1 MIYCTLLL
9 IKATK
14 AKVQA
19 SSNFLD
25 VLAKIIFAIVL
36 FGKLLMDPDDK
47 IQRFIT
53 ALLRFC
59 LVRFFVVKCLIF
71 FHFYR
76 STQWLL
82 ARASREF
89 RAFAQSCKQQNAVMC
104 ETPCIKYMHS
114 TYDDLKALPKSA
126 SGCCSGATQN
136 GVVVCKTSNSATDRE
151 QEASR
156 ASLGAGATA
165 PPSSFCIAKI
175 VCRIMQDGKESS
187 EQSFASPLQNLT

>member
-1 MIYCTLLL
+1 
-9 IKATK
+9 
-14 AKVQA
+14 
-19 SSNFLD
+19 
-25 VLAKIIFAIVL
+25 
-36 FGKLLMDPDDK
+36 MDPDDK
-47 IQRFIT
+47 IQRFII

-126 SGCCSGATQN
+126 SGCCLLRRTGQCAKPATPRRPT
-136 GVVVCKTSNSATDRE
+136 G
-151 QEASR
+151 SR
-156 ASLGAGATA
+156 RHRAAGQRATA
-165 PPSSFCIAKI
+165 PPPSFCIAKI